1 MEIKVNYMYRHIVTL
16 LLTVFI
22 SACGGGGDE
31 SSDVIT
37 VSKPPKAT
45 NVALKGS
52 EIDNGIQSGQ
62 EVIGQY
68 TFNSA
73 SIPPGLDAS
82 IGFWETESGTSIH
95 RGLKYRIPRDNSLAG
110 TRIRFCVKPF
120 NRIDRKAGKK
130 ACSKFVLITPVFFDP
145 SSPMVKILSNAYTPE
160 VVGGELLTFI
170 INKNGDSVDGEH
182 GFRWKRNGQII
193 SNENSDSYLLTVADE
208 GKYISV
214 CIINQ
219 VTNTLISCSEETNA
233 IQAAAGIMPSV
244 YLEPLSAKVEVGQN
258 VLLDY
263 HFIDLDND
271 KEDIDTTSFSW
282 FVDDNLI
289 ATDQSLLVD
298 TSMVHKKLKGCVTP
312 YSLTGWPKSGE
323 MTCTE
328 EVIITSIAGDL
339 PRANNVAIMGHR
351 FEGKTVEGSY
361 DYFDPNNNQET
372 ASLFTWSIIKNGQET
387 VVGQEQGY
395 TLQSGDEGKG
405 NKIRFCV
412 VALNNQAQGIP
423 ACVTKNIAW
432 VDGEGDFRE
441 GGAVTANL
449 KGFPEFSQSY
459 WLSEG
464 HQTPELPLALNTTP
478 NTVST
483 LIVDDV
489 LPDFINLK
497 PMKLCLSFDTSL
509 LNSDDICREI
519 PIGKKLSRFIAIDGD
534 KGSSAAININQSII
548 TLDGFYRLYRPY
560 TWSEFKILPS
570 EIRSQFSSAEA
581 SQLTNSQVEGVK
593 MTPEDA
599 NKFCLLNFG
608 APGVASRY
616 IHKYNGVGV
625 GLMHGWPEDLL
636 SQDFMVKEPD
646 GFFVD
651 SEEKFSAVE
660 SNEKY
665 AFSCMSIVQ

>member
-1 MEIKVNYMYRHIVTL
+1 MYRHIVTL

-193 SNENSDSYLLTVADE
+193 PNENSDSYLLTVADE

-282 FVDDNLI
+282 FVDDNRVSI
-289 ATDQSLLVD
+289 EQSLLVD
-298 TSMVHKKLKGCVTP
+298 ASMVHKKLKGCVTP

-328 EVIITSIAGDL
+328 EVIITPIAGDL

-361 DYFDPNNNQET
+361 DYFDLNNNHET

-423 ACVTKNIAW
+423 ACVTEDIAW
-432 VDGEGDFRE
+432 LDGEGSFKE
-441 GGAVTANL
+441 GGEVTANL
-449 KGFPEFSQSY
+449 EGYPEFSQSY
-459 WLSEG
+459 WLSSDKG
-464 HQTPELPLALNTTP
+464 TAFPLAINTRSNDVSPLAIESSLP
-478 NTVST
+478 N
-483 LIVDDV
+483 
-489 LPDFINLK
+489 FINLR
-497 PMKLCLSFDTSL
+497 PMRLCVSFDNNL
-509 LNSDDICREI
+509 LNSDDVCREI
-519 PIGKKLSRFIAIDGD
+519 PVGNKLTRSISLKDDRGVH
-534 KGSSAAININQSII
+534 AAININQFI
-548 TLDGFYRLYRPY
+548 TVDDVYRLHRPS
-560 TWSEFKILPS
+560 TWSEFKALPDNMQS
-570 EIRSQFSSAEA
+570 EFSSAEP
-581 SQLTNSQVEGVK
+581 SHLIGESYSGLK
-593 MTPEDA
+593 MTPKQA
-599 NKFCLLNFG
+599 NEFCLL
-608 APGVASRY
+608 
-616 IHKYNGVGV
+616 
-625 GLMHGWPEDLL
+625 MHGATGLASPVFYYKFATGSGLSHSWPTELTLQEFVAKGLGGYYQLDKSGLIPPIPADLGKKY
-636 SQDFMVKEPD
+636 SFMCVSLVPQ
-646 GFFVD
+646 
-651 SEEKFSAVE
+651 
-660 SNEKY
+660 Y
-665 AFSCMSIVQ
+665 